1 MASGD
6 QPMDQPKGTDMEVE
20 GISKEPKATPSV
32 EPQDLPGYLPWEQDL
47 EMMSK
52 FLDRKV
58 SLTHPIYTLLGQ
70 NYFFLSLHRKN

>member
-1 MASGD
+1 MAIFAANALSQHFLAMASGD
-6 QPMDQPKGTDMEVE
+6 QETAPKGSADMEVE
-20 GISKEPKATPSV
+20 GISQEPKLTASV

-58 SLTHPIYTLLGQ
+58 SP
-70 NYFFLSLHRKN
+70 

>member
-6 QPMDQPKGTDMEVE
+6 QETAPKGTTDMEVE
-20 GISKEPKATPSV
+20 GISQEPKLTASV

-58 SLTHPIYTLLGQ
+58 LALLIQIYTYQGT
-70 NYFFLSLHRKN
+70 HD

>member
-6 QPMDQPKGTDMEVE
+6 QEVAPKGTDMEE
-20 GISKEPKATPSV
+20 ERASKEPQLMSV
-32 EPQDLPGYLPWEQDL
+32 DPQDLPGYLPWEQDL

-58 SLTHPIYTLLGQ
+58 NLAHHHVSFYS
-70 NYFFLSLHRKN
+70 LSLSLLSFHRKN

>member
-1 MASGD
+1 MASED
-6 QPMDQPKGTDMEVE
+6 QETAPKGTTDMEIE
-20 GISKEPKATPSV
+20 GISEEPKLTASV

-58 SLTHPIYTLLGQ
+58 SLAHLNLYIPVDT
-70 NYFFLSLHRKN
+70 